1 MEDFS
6 QRKLKIFFSSESC
19 EIPIPNTYQEL
30 FNIFINKFKIE
41 GNFQK
46 LLNITYHDDEDE
58 IYISSEE
65 DYQLFIYQL
74 REKKIKNNITGTI
87 MSDSRDVNVLKNLE
101 ELKESAK
108 DSFNEKFNNMQKALL
123 GEGNKDKK
131 DKDKDE
137 DNLYNSSAFNSLIE
151 SKNSFQEILDT
162 KNFEEKEKEYKTQ
175 LELKEKEIKMN
186 WDKFNLEIE
195 TLKEEKQKLEQKL
208 NEYDKK
214 SKEQDMD
221 IKNYKNQAELKEKEY
236 KSIID
241 NFNLKIK
248 MLTEEKLEKDKIIEN
263 FNKESK
269 EKEEKYRNIS
279 ELNNKN
285 IKEIEKY
292 NYEIK
297 ALKEANQNLETKLD
311 VYKKNALEQE
321 SKEKEFNSKIESYIS
336 QIKILKEENLKKI
349 ENEKDNVINDNNNI
363 NLQKDQFKTQIKILK
378 EEKNKLKEEII
389 ENEKKIKEYKGEKND
404 EEYQKM
410 MKEKDKLLK

>member
-19 EIPIPNTYQEL
+19 EIPIPKTYQEL
-30 FNIFINKFKIE
+30 YNIYINKVKIE
-41 GNFQK
+41 GNSQN

-101 ELKESAK
+101 ESKESAK

-123 GEGNKDKK
+123 GEGNEDK
-131 DKDKDE
+131 KDKDE
-137 DNLYNSSAFNSLIE
+137 DNLYNSSSFNSLIE

-175 LELKEKEIKMN
+175 LELKEKENKMN
-186 WDKFNLEIE
+186 CDKFNLEIE

-214 SKEQDMD
+214 TKEQDMD
-221 IKNYKNQAELKEKEY
+221 IKNYKNKAELKEKEY

-248 MLTEEKLEKDKIIEN
+248 MLTKENLEKDKIIDN

-269 EKEEKYRNIS
+269 EKEEKIEIY
-279 ELNNKN
+279 LN
-285 IKEIEKY
+285 
-292 NYEIK
+292 
-297 ALKEANQNLETKLD
+297 
-311 VYKKNALEQE
+311 
-321 SKEKEFNSKIESYIS
+321 
-336 QIKILKEENLKKI
+336 
-349 ENEKDNVINDNNNI
+349 
-363 NLQKDQFKTQIKILK
+363 
-378 EEKNKLKEEII
+378 
-389 ENEKKIKEYKGEKND
+389 
-404 EEYQKM
+404 
-410 MKEKDKLLK
+410 